1 MSKTLGGNIIDKVG
15 FYDVTVVPNE
25 IVRDKRLSA
34 KAKGIYV
41 TLIMCEKGWKFSKKW
56 LQAMSTDCE
65 SSIRSGINELESLN
79 YLWIEKLAGVGKY
92 EWHIYR
98 DPKDCESDKSKNSQK
113 YEDIEESIEDIE
125 TNEIQEVESNT
136 WKSSIENQ
144 EHINTN
150 NISTNDINSK
160 SKDLESSQELSLEEE
175 FNKDKNKKDFKT
187 LFKWT
192 KILVTDNNLIDELE
206 NFLLAGFANNKWQT
220 LGTYRRK
227 LEMLM
232 TSCKSIDDAIAV
244 VRDTVDSNYFTFKYS
259 IDRLNKSTYT
269 KAVKSSVNLVR
280 AADEDFGQLCEEE
293 Y

>member
-41 TLIMCEKGWKFSKKW
+41 TLIMCEKGWRFSKKW

-98 DPKDCESDKSKNSQK
+98 DPKDCEFDKSKNSQK

-125 TNEIQEVESNT
+125 TDEIQEVESNT

-150 NISTNDINSK
+150 SISTNDINSK